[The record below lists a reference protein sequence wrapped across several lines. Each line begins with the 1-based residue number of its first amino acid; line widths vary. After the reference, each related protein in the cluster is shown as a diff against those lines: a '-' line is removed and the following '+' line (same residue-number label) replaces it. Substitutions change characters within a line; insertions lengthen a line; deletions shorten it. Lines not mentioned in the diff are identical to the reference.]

1 MGRAIYPHQRIVI
14 IHRCDLPNDERY
26 TSDGDLAVINA
37 MRRMTGNQSSGFY
50 LWNVLRMN
58 EDGFQLAMS
67 DARLKSVYNMS
78 EKIYRSGW
86 SILQAEGFIQLVNG
100 RTYDFYEYPNEHIS
114 ENSKT
119 VSKEVLKLPQR
130 QFKNYPKGSFKTTPK
145 GRETYKDNIEHINNN
160 PPSPKGEREKRKD
173 FIGMYRRQME
183 EAESAGNMEESAV
196 WYLLMEI
203 QREYPFFTSKR
214 GNEPADIGRSWIDVF
229 AGLEFTKEDFS
240 YALADYKRSEK
251 AAYPPTANVLIES
264 IRERQKMNDARL
276 SFVEY

>member
-100 RTYDFYEYPNEHIS
+100 RTYD
-114 ENSKT
+114 
-119 VSKEVLKLPQR
+119 
-130 QFKNYPKGSFKTTPK
+130 
-145 GRETYKDNIEHINNN
+145 
-160 PPSPKGEREKRKD
+160 RK
-173 FIGMYRRQME
+173 FR
-183 EAESAGNMEESAV
+183 
-196 WYLLMEI
+196 
-203 QREYPFFTSKR
+203 TSKNTFTVNQEQSHGVLGTPSR
-214 GNEPADIGRSWIDVF
+214 RFRNAIIQERNDIICKQNRLNHSLGKTGFDKLRVWAEPSVAFQLS
-229 AGLEFTKEDFS
+229 
-240 YALADYKRSEK
+240 LAKWNPFGE
-251 AAYPPTANVLIES
+251 
-264 IRERQKMNDARL
+264 Q
-276 SFVEY
+276 